1 LYHFIVGWI
10 YAVFMVILVLG
21 RINQAFLIR
30 TKSSALMWVA
40 ATSAVPLAEI
50 AFTIPWLALGS
61 QTEEFNSFIIGG
73 LVAVIVG
80 LVFFRAV
87 RERKSKPAT

>member
-1 LYHFIVGWI
+1 M
-10 YAVFMVILVLG
+10 AILVLG

-50 AFTIPWLALGS
+50 AFTIPWLSMGS
-61 QTEEFNSFIIGG
+61 KTEEFNSFIVGG
-73 LVAVIVG
+73 LVAVVVG
-80 LVFFRAV
+80 LVLFRIV
-87 RERKSKPAT
+87 KERKRQPVQRTT